1 MSTVFRSGILV
12 RAVAMLLLTLA
23 LALAPG
29 FRGGGVARAHPGTLD
44 ERGIGSRSPAL
55 ELQQGCLYRA
65 RVVDADAGTPV
76 IGATVTV
83 LETGATTATDGNGVY
98 TVALP
103 GAGTWTIQI
112 TFPGYVP
119 LTRQV
124 VMGAGC
130 VVISSTVVSGAPSA
144 PPAAAPAAGAH
155 RLSGVVTIEGRAA
168 PAGVRVTAAVG
179 DTACG
184 SGTVATGGQ
193 YRLDVAPATAMP
205 GCGVDG
211 AEVRLTV
218 TPPFGDGWQV
228 GPALTFQTGGAT
240 RLDLT
245 VDLRRLE
252 PHPDNVPWNGTWWQ
266 PPVELPVGTCGPVS
280 GVSARAV
287 QGALAQWQE
296 ANRSQGLRV
305 RLRAD
310 GRTACAD
317 DQPGIMV
324 IEEELDSRDALA
336 GTVSVDAALNPCRVE
351 EPCWAFKSLI
361 VINPRVFNRLSA
373 LEQANVIAH
382 EIGHALGLGHAQ
394 RCTGGTI
401 MWENTRCRFPLSSIG
416 VDDVASLNAKIALV
430 SAAAAPVE
438 TATAADLVPE
448 TAERMH
454 GPAPALDLAAAKVRA
469 AVHWQRVPTTE
480 GAAAAEPPLPAL
492 RDEP

>member
-1 MSTVFRSGILV
+1 MAANVQVLRPGVRLRVVLTALV
-12 RAVAMLLLTLA
+12 LA
-23 LALAPG
+23 LALVSGAGGTARAQPEAPG
-29 FRGGGVARAHPGTLD
+29 TPGP
-44 ERGIGSRSPAL
+44 EF
-55 ELQQGCLYRA
+55 QQGCLYRA

-76 IGATVTV
+76 VGATVTV
-83 LETGATTATDGNGVY
+83 LETGAATVTDADGVY
-98 TVALP
+98 TVVLP

-119 LTRQV
+119 LTRRV
-124 VMGAGC
+124 VMGVGC
-130 VVISSTVVSGAPSA
+130 VVLSSTVMSGGSPAPV
-144 PPAAAPAAGAH
+144 AAAPVGAH

-179 DTACG
+179 GNVCG
-184 SGTVATGGQ
+184 SGTVTEGGQ
-193 YRLDVAPATAMP
+193 YRLEVAPATAVP
-205 GCGVDG
+205 GCGVNG
-211 AEVRLTV
+211 AQVRLTV

-228 GPALTFQTGGAT
+228 GPAVPFQAGGAT
-240 RLDLT
+240 QLDLA

-252 PHPDNVPWNGTWWQ
+252 PRPENVPWNGTWWA
-266 PPVELPVGTCGPVS
+266 PPVDVAVGTCGPVS

-287 QGALAQWQE
+287 QAALAQWQE
-296 ANRSQGLRV
+296 ASRSQGLRA

-324 IEEELDSRDALA
+324 IEEELDRREALA
-336 GTVSVDAALNPCRVE
+336 GTVSVDAALHPCRVE

-382 EIGHALGLGHAQ
+382 EIGHALGLGHAD

-401 MWENTRCRFPLSSIG
+401 MWEDTRCRFPLTSIG
-416 VDDVASLNAKIALV
+416 VDDVASLNNKIALV
-430 SAAAAPVE
+430 SAAAE
-438 TATAADLVPE
+438 TMTAAALDGGAATAARL
-448 TAERMH
+448 H
-454 GPAPALDLAAAKVRA
+454 GPASTLVAARALAAVR
-469 AVHWQRVPTTE
+469 WQRLPTTRYPD
-480 GAAAAEPPLPAL
+480 ATEPSWPAL